1 MVNFNKILKA
11 YKEELI
17 GKDFIYKSKYGSM
30 TRGTVDS
37 IFITNSIEFDPET
50 TRKLEIVL
58 SRTEKGKNIKVS
70 HEPIDTKEWTATRP
84 EVMIKSTTGNVYSLQ
99 DDEIYFIDG
108 KNTKVTE

>member
-1 MVNFNKILKA
+1 MINFDKILKV
-11 YKEELI
+11 YKEQLI

-37 IFITNSIEFDPET
+37 VFITNSVEFDPET
-50 TRKLEIVL
+50 NRKLSIVF

-70 HEPIDTKEWTATRP
+70 HEPIDSEEWTATRP
-84 EVMIKSTTGNVYSLQ
+84 EINIRTVNGNIYNLQ
-99 DDEIYFIDG
+99 EDEIYFIDG